1 MRYLVFV
8 LTLFLTVTANF
19 AQRSYHEDAMRYFSL
34 NGTEQQYDEAID
46 QMFILLKQQYSGQQ
60 IPENV
65 WKEIK
70 VDKKKSIND
79 IKSLLVSAYRSNF
92 THEDIKQL
100 IGFYESETG
109 QQMVKDR
116 SQLND
121 RQKVE
126 LSNFFTSEV
135 GQKVQNQSNSLRT
148 MVAEVSEQWSRD
160 LYEQTVKKLKSK
172 GYQLP

>member
-8 LTLFLTVTANF
+8 LTLFLTVTASL

-34 NGTEQQYDEAID
+34 NGTEKQYDEAID
-46 QMFILLKQQYSGQQ
+46 QMFILLKQQYSAQQ
-60 IPENV
+60 IPDTIWDEV
-65 WKEIK
+65 Q
-70 VDKKKSIND
+70 VDKKKSINN
-79 IKSLLVSAYRSNF
+79 IKSLLVSAYRNNF
-92 THEDIKQL
+92 THKDIKEL

-109 QQMVKDR
+109 QQMVKNR
-116 SQLND
+116 SRLTD
-121 RQKVE
+121 SQKVE
-126 LSNFFTSEV
+126 VSEFFTSEV

-172 GYQLP
+172 GY